1 MEVDNPNTRPKR
13 PNVCGAER
21 KRRRK
26 ARLAKEATTT
36 VVPPQQPQPS
46 SSTNVEGTVKL
57 DPPAVAS
64 GSSTGATSSVV
75 GATGRPRGSYGPR
88 RTEAPAKKRQRTPGS
103 TPDAAGASKRPKP
116 GTPRSWQAGFA
127 QVVSGDKSLQIVI
140 GREGQTELPFSE
152 SQLLEFLDAVREAI
166 TVTPTT
172 SETPLQFRSTTLWR
186 GQLLV
191 NAANAASRDWLLR
204 SLNNIRPWSD
214 VRLVALDPQT
224 LRLRR
229 ALVIRGSPAPNG
241 KFGVGREEP
250 QGLGLVV
257 GIDEKSIP
265 TLERLDFQPYF
276 SATRAR
282 VTLTARH
289 TKSKGGTAKAGT
301 AKADTSHAPNEE
313 EGSAEAEPPNPA
325 EFIQANIQHGK
336 AQSAFL
342 CKRIIEC
349 QIKIALIQEPWVY
362 HGKVRGLGRAGGTVY
377 YCPSAEEPRAC
388 ILVKGAKGV
397 FPMPG
402 LCTRDLAVIKLAI
415 GNWAAAARWLRLQ
428 LPPHYV
434 GDKEVK
440 PRGRMLLEFLT
451 LSGMQIANRGSVPT
465 YFTPERQS
473 VIDLTLCSTEL
484 LSQVVSWRVSLEV
497 SLSDHRHIFF
507 GLDESTQLIENGYRN
522 PRATQW
528 DLYLEDLKGR
538 LIGIPSRYESEADV
552 EVVLNRLNS
561 AIVESFEANCPLKQ
575 RTSSSKTPW
584 WNSHVESHR
593 RKVIR
598 DSIRD
603 TWRASC
609 EDIIQLPSAARLS
622 KVLTKDPGAK
632 LGAVSLPDGG
642 FTSSAGE
649 TLQHLLSAMR
659 SAYRLTGLGH
669 WIGEEQTTGHAT
681 IWNKATEHCPVLL
694 MLQDSVEP
702 TICPSPKLGI
712 QIPSRDD
719 WDNTNNTICQNG
731 IIWFTD
737 GSKIGDKA
745 GAGVYG
751 KTTRTKLSFALGSCA
766 SVFQAEIYAILAC
779 GMEILKTAPKRRT
792 IQICTDSQ
800 AALMAIESS
809 KVKSRLVL
817 DCKKILNDLASCNRV
832 ILT

>member
-1 MEVDNPNTRPKR
+1 M
-13 PNVCGAER
+13 
-21 KRRRK
+21 
-26 ARLAKEATTT
+26 
-36 VVPPQQPQPS
+36 
-46 SSTNVEGTVKL
+46 
-57 DPPAVAS
+57 
-64 GSSTGATSSVV
+64 
-75 GATGRPRGSYGPR
+75 
-88 RTEAPAKKRQRTPGS
+88 
-103 TPDAAGASKRPKP
+103 
-116 GTPRSWQAGFA
+116 
-127 QVVSGDKSLQIVI
+127 
-140 GREGQTELPFSE
+140 
-152 SQLLEFLDAVREAI
+152 
-166 TVTPTT
+166 
-172 SETPLQFRSTTLWR
+172 
-186 GQLLV
+186 
-191 NAANAASRDWLLR
+191 
-204 SLNNIRPWSD
+204 
-214 VRLVALDPQT
+214 
-224 LRLRR
+224 
-229 ALVIRGSPAPNG
+229 
-241 KFGVGREEP
+241 
-250 QGLGLVV
+250 
-257 GIDEKSIP
+257 
-265 TLERLDFQPYF
+265 
-276 SATRAR
+276 
-282 VTLTARH
+282 
-289 TKSKGGTAKAGT
+289 
-301 AKADTSHAPNEE
+301 
-313 EGSAEAEPPNPA
+313 
-325 EFIQANIQHGK
+325 QHGK

-342 CKRIIEC
+342 CKRIIER

-402 LCTRDLAVIKLAI
+402 LCTRDLAMIKLAI
-415 GNWAAAARWLRLQ
+415 GKGNTKREVAICSAYFPRNTESPPRELSDLIRYCEGIRLP
-428 LPPHYV
+428 LLVDCDSNSHHTMW

-497 SLSDHRHIFF
+497 SLFDHRHIFF
-507 GLDESTQLIENGYRN
+507 GLDESIQLIENGYRN

-593 RKVIR
+593 RKVRKLFNKAKRTKNPNHWEDYKSAQREYKKVIR

-649 TLQHLLSAMR
+649 TLQHLLSD
-659 SAYRLTGLGH
+659 
-669 WIGEEQTTGHAT
+669 
-681 IWNKATEHCPVLL
+681 N
-694 MLQDSVEP
+694 VEP

-719 WDNTNNTICQNG
+719 WDNINNTICQNG

-751 KTTRTKLSFALGSCA
+751 KTTKTKLSFAHGSYA
-766 SVFQAEIYAILAC
+766 SVFQAEIYAILTC
-779 GMEILKTAPKRRT
+779 GMEILKTTPKRRT

-800 AALMAIESS
+800 EALMAIESS

-817 DCKKILNDLASCNRV
+817 DCKKDSK
-832 ILT
+832 

>member
-1 MEVDNPNTRPKR
+1 M
-13 PNVCGAER
+13 A
-21 KRRRK
+21 
-26 ARLAKEATTT
+26 
-36 VVPPQQPQPS
+36 
-46 SSTNVEGTVKL
+46 
-57 DPPAVAS
+57 
-64 GSSTGATSSVV
+64 
-75 GATGRPRGSYGPR
+75 
-88 RTEAPAKKRQRTPGS
+88 
-103 TPDAAGASKRPKP
+103 
-116 GTPRSWQAGFA
+116 
-127 QVVSGDKSLQIVI
+127 
-140 GREGQTELPFSE
+140 
-152 SQLLEFLDAVREAI
+152 
-166 TVTPTT
+166 VTPTA

-229 ALVIRGSPAPNG
+229 ALVWVPGQKPLPDKDTLSVLEKQNPGLACSKWKIWSR
-241 KFGVGREEP
+241 KEEP
-250 QGLGLVV
+250 QGLGL
-257 GIDEKSIP
+257 
-265 TLERLDFQPYF
+265 PYF

-377 YCPSAEEPRAC
+377 YCPLAEEPRAC

-415 GNWAAAARWLRLQ
+415 GKGNTKREVAICSAYFPRNTESPPRELSDLIRYCEGIG
-428 LPPHYV
+428 LPYCEGIGLPLLVGCDSNSHHTMW

-451 LSGMQIANRGSVPT
+451 LSGMQIANRDRYPPISHLRGS
-465 YFTPERQS
+465 
-473 VIDLTLCSTEL
+473 
-484 LSQVVSWRVSLEV
+484 
-497 SLSDHRHIFF
+497 RHIFF
-507 GLDESTQLIENGYRN
+507 GLDESIQLIENGYRN

-538 LIGIPSRYESEADV
+538 LIGISIPIRK
-552 EVVLNRLNS
+552 RGRP
-561 AIVESFEANCPLKQ
+561 NCPLKQ
-575 RTSSSKTPW
+575 RTSSSKKPW

-593 RKVIR
+593 RKVRKLFNKAKRTKNPNHWEDYKSAQREYKVIR

-622 KVLTKDPGAK
+622 K
-632 LGAVSLPDGG
+632 
-642 FTSSAGE
+642 
-649 TLQHLLSAMR
+649 
-659 SAYRLTGLGH
+659 
-669 WIGEEQTTGHAT
+669 
-681 IWNKATEHCPVLL
+681 
-694 MLQDSVEP
+694 DSVEP

-751 KTTRTKLSFALGSCA
+751 KTTRTKLSFALGSYA

-792 IQICTDSQ
+792 IPICTDSQ

-832 ILT
+832 ILTWVPGHSGVPGNEEADRLARLGSIGYPIGPEPILGSPIQWGFQP

>member
-1 MEVDNPNTRPKR
+1 MDPKT
-13 PNVCGAER
+13 
-21 KRRRK
+21 KT
-26 ARLAKEATTT
+26 L
-36 VVPPQQPQPS
+36 
-46 SSTNVEGTVKL
+46 EG
-57 DPPAVAS
+57 
-64 GSSTGATSSVV
+64 SVSE
-75 GATGRPRGSYGPR
+75 SYG
-88 RTEAPAKKRQRTPGS
+88 RTGHEAPAKKRQRTPGS
-103 TPDAAGASKRPKP
+103 TPEP

-152 SQLLEFLDAVREAI
+152 SKLLEFLDAVREAI
-166 TVTPTT
+166 TVTPTA
-172 SETPLQFRSTTLWR
+172 SDGLQFRSTTLWR

-191 NAANAASRDWLLR
+191 NAANAASRDWLFR
-204 SLNNIRPWSD
+204 SLNDIRPWSD

-229 ALVIRGSPAPNG
+229 ALVWVPG
-241 KFGVGREEP
+241 KKQLPDKNTLSVLEKQNPGLACSKWKVWSRKEEP

-289 TKSKGGTAKAGT
+289 TKSKGRTAKAGT
-301 AKADTSHAPNEE
+301 AKADTSNASNEE
-313 EGSAEAEPPNPA
+313 GDLQKQDPR
-325 EFIQANIQHGK
+325 IQT
-336 AQSAFL
+336 QS
-342 CKRIIEC
+342 I
-349 QIKIALIQEPWVY
+349 
-362 HGKVRGLGRAGGTVY
+362 
-377 YCPSAEEPRAC
+377 
-388 ILVKGAKGV
+388 V

-402 LCTRDLAVIKLAI
+402 LSTRDLAVIKLAI
-415 GNWAAAARWLRLQ
+415 GKGNTKREVAICSAYFPRNTESPPRELSDLIRYCEGIG
-428 LPPHYV
+428 LPLLVGCDSNSHHTMW

-440 PRGRMLLEFLT
+440 PKGRMLLEFLT

-473 VIDLTLCSTEL
+473 VIDLTLCFTEL
-484 LSQVVSWRVSLEV
+484 LSRVVSWRVSLEV
-497 SLSDHRHIFF
+497 SLSDHKHIFF
-507 GLDESTQLIENGYRN
+507 ELDESTQLIENGCRN

-575 RTSSSKTPW
+575 RTISSKTPW

-593 RKVIR
+593 RKVRKLFNKAKRTKNPNHWEDYKSAQREYKKVIR

-632 LGAVSLPDGG
+632 LGAASLPDGG

-681 IWNKATEHCPVLL
+681 IWNKATKNCPVLL

-719 WDNTNNTICQNG
+719 WDKINNTICQNG

-745 GAGVYG
+745 GAEVDG
-751 KTTRTKLSFALGSCA
+751 KTTRTRLSFALGSYA
-766 SVFQAEIYAILAC
+766 SVFQAEIYVILAC

-817 DCKKILNDLASCNRV
+817 DCKMILNDLASCNRV
-832 ILT
+832 ILTWVQGHSSVPGNEEVDRLARLGSIPHRT

>member
-1 MEVDNPNTRPKR
+1 M
-13 PNVCGAER
+13 
-21 KRRRK
+21 
-26 ARLAKEATTT
+26 
-36 VVPPQQPQPS
+36 
-46 SSTNVEGTVKL
+46 
-57 DPPAVAS
+57 AS
-64 GSSTGATSSVV
+64 G
-75 GATGRPRGSYGPR
+75 
-88 RTEAPAKKRQRTPGS
+88 K
-103 TPDAAGASKRPKP
+103 
-116 GTPRSWQAGFA
+116 
-127 QVVSGDKSLQIVI
+127 
-140 GREGQTELPFSE
+140 
-152 SQLLEFLDAVREAI
+152 
-166 TVTPTT
+166 
-172 SETPLQFRSTTLWR
+172 
-186 GQLLV
+186 
-191 NAANAASRDWLLR
+191 
-204 SLNNIRPWSD
+204 
-214 VRLVALDPQT
+214 
-224 LRLRR
+224 
-229 ALVIRGSPAPNG
+229 
-241 KFGVGREEP
+241 
-250 QGLGLVV
+250 
-257 GIDEKSIP
+257 
-265 TLERLDFQPYF
+265 
-276 SATRAR
+276 
-282 VTLTARH
+282 
-289 TKSKGGTAKAGT
+289 
-301 AKADTSHAPNEE
+301 
-313 EGSAEAEPPNPA
+313 
-325 EFIQANIQHGK
+325 
-336 AQSAFL
+336 
-342 CKRIIEC
+342 
-349 QIKIALIQEPWVY
+349 
-362 HGKVRGLGRAGGTVY
+362 
-377 YCPSAEEPRAC
+377 
-388 ILVKGAKGV
+388 
-397 FPMPG
+397 
-402 LCTRDLAVIKLAI
+402 
-415 GNWAAAARWLRLQ
+415 
-428 LPPHYV
+428 
-434 GDKEVK
+434 
-440 PRGRMLLEFLT
+440 
-451 LSGMQIANRGSVPT
+451 
-465 YFTPERQS
+465 FTPERQS

-593 RKVIR
+593 RKVRKLFNKAKRTKNPNHREDYKSAQREYKKVIR

-681 IWNKATEHCPVLL
+681 IWNKATENCPVLL

-712 QIPSRDD
+712 QIPSRED

-751 KTTRTKLSFALGSCA
+751 KTTRTKLSFALGSYA

-832 ILT
+832 ILTWVPGHSGVPGNEEADRLARLGSIGYPIGPEPILGTKAVFFPSPLKEVQIISQAALDFVVGCISVGGSCGKLNFPFEDILMNF

>member
-1 MEVDNPNTRPKR
+1 M
-13 PNVCGAER
+13 
-21 KRRRK
+21 
-26 ARLAKEATTT
+26 
-36 VVPPQQPQPS
+36 
-46 SSTNVEGTVKL
+46 
-57 DPPAVAS
+57 
-64 GSSTGATSSVV
+64 
-75 GATGRPRGSYGPR
+75 
-88 RTEAPAKKRQRTPGS
+88 
-103 TPDAAGASKRPKP
+103 
-116 GTPRSWQAGFA
+116 
-127 QVVSGDKSLQIVI
+127 
-140 GREGQTELPFSE
+140 
-152 SQLLEFLDAVREAI
+152 
-166 TVTPTT
+166 
-172 SETPLQFRSTTLWR
+172 PL
-186 GQLLV
+186 
-191 NAANAASRDWLLR
+191 
-204 SLNNIRPWSD
+204 
-214 VRLVALDPQT
+214 
-224 LRLRR
+224 
-229 ALVIRGSPAPNG
+229 
-241 KFGVGREEP
+241 
-250 QGLGLVV
+250 
-257 GIDEKSIP
+257 
-265 TLERLDFQPYF
+265 
-276 SATRAR
+276 
-282 VTLTARH
+282 
-289 TKSKGGTAKAGT
+289 
-301 AKADTSHAPNEE
+301 
-313 EGSAEAEPPNPA
+313 

-342 CKRIIEC
+342 CQRIIES

-362 HGKVRGLGRAGGTVY
+362 HGKVRGLGRAGGT
-377 YCPSAEEPRAC
+377 
-388 ILVKGAKGV
+388 
-397 FPMPG
+397 G

-415 GNWAAAARWLRLQ
+415 GKGNTKREVAICSAYFPRNTESPPRELSDLIRYCEGIG
-428 LPPHYV
+428 LPLLVGCHSNSHHTMW

-440 PRGRMLLEFLT
+440 PRGRILLEFLT

-507 GLDESTQLIENGYRN
+507 GLDESIQLIENGYRN

-561 AIVESFEANCPLKQ
+561 AIVESFKANCPLKQ

-584 WNSHVESHR
+584 WHSHVESHR
-593 RKVIR
+593 RKVPKRTKNPNHNRQREYKKVNR

-632 LGAVSLPDGG
+632 LGAVSLPDGRIHIFG
-642 FTSSAGE
+642 WRD
-649 TLQHLLSAMR
+649 LPHLLSAMR

-681 IWNKATEHCPVLL
+681 IWNKATKNCPVLL

-712 QIPSRDD
+712 QTPSRDD
-719 WDNTNNTICQNG
+719 WDNTNNAICQNG

-745 GAGVYG
+745 GTG
-751 KTTRTKLSFALGSCA
+751 KGQNHEDKIILCPRVIS

-817 DCKKILNDLASCNRV
+817 KSSASCKSDTQRMCPKRRPHGIGYPMDLNQLGVLYSWGFQQKELQEVFQLEDMV
-832 ILT
+832 IFYDKNFQPGHSYIFCHQPGHNYRR

>member
-1 MEVDNPNTRPKR
+1 M
-13 PNVCGAER
+13 
-21 KRRRK
+21 
-26 ARLAKEATTT
+26 
-36 VVPPQQPQPS
+36 
-46 SSTNVEGTVKL
+46 
-57 DPPAVAS
+57 
-64 GSSTGATSSVV
+64 
-75 GATGRPRGSYGPR
+75 
-88 RTEAPAKKRQRTPGS
+88 
-103 TPDAAGASKRPKP
+103 
-116 GTPRSWQAGFA
+116 
-127 QVVSGDKSLQIVI
+127 
-140 GREGQTELPFSE
+140 
-152 SQLLEFLDAVREAI
+152 
-166 TVTPTT
+166 
-172 SETPLQFRSTTLWR
+172 PL
-186 GQLLV
+186 
-191 NAANAASRDWLLR
+191 
-204 SLNNIRPWSD
+204 
-214 VRLVALDPQT
+214 
-224 LRLRR
+224 
-229 ALVIRGSPAPNG
+229 
-241 KFGVGREEP
+241 
-250 QGLGLVV
+250 
-257 GIDEKSIP
+257 
-265 TLERLDFQPYF
+265 
-276 SATRAR
+276 
-282 VTLTARH
+282 
-289 TKSKGGTAKAGT
+289 
-301 AKADTSHAPNEE
+301 
-313 EGSAEAEPPNPA
+313 

-415 GNWAAAARWLRLQ
+415 GKGNTKREVAICSAYFPRNTESPPRELSDLIRYCEGIG
-428 LPPHYV
+428 LPLLVGCDSNSHHTMW

-561 AIVESFEANCPLKQ
+561 DIVESFEANCPLKQ

-593 RKVIR
+593 RKVRKLFNKAKRTKNPNHWEDYKSAQREYKKVIR

-649 TLQHLLSAMR
+649 TLQHLLSVHFPGSAGTAMR

-751 KTTRTKLSFALGSCA
+751 KTTRTKLSFALGSYA

-832 ILT
+832 ILTWVPGHSGVPGNEEADRLARLGSIGYPIGPEPILGVPYSMGVSTMKELLNKEFEKSWQEAPGLNFHKMLIKRERS

>member
-1 MEVDNPNTRPKR
+1 MVFIYLKR
-13 PNVCGAER
+13 N
-21 KRRRK
+21 
-26 ARLAKEATTT
+26 
-36 VVPPQQPQPS
+36 
-46 SSTNVEGTVKL
+46 KL
-57 DPPAVAS
+57 HFHVAPI
-64 GSSTGATSSVV
+64 T
-75 GATGRPRGSYGPR
+75 
-88 RTEAPAKKRQRTPGS
+88 Q
-103 TPDAAGASKRPKP
+103 
-116 GTPRSWQAGFA
+116 WL
-127 QVVSGDKSLQIVI
+127 SL
-140 GREGQTELPFSE
+140 P
-152 SQLLEFLDAVREAI
+152 LLILYY
-166 TVTPTT
+166 T
-172 SETPLQFRSTTLWR
+172 
-186 GQLLV
+186 
-191 NAANAASRDWLLR
+191 
-204 SLNNIRPWSD
+204 
-214 VRLVALDPQT
+214 
-224 LRLRR
+224 
-229 ALVIRGSPAPNG
+229 
-241 KFGVGREEP
+241 
-250 QGLGLVV
+250 
-257 GIDEKSIP
+257 
-265 TLERLDFQPYF
+265 
-276 SATRAR
+276 
-282 VTLTARH
+282 
-289 TKSKGGTAKAGT
+289 
-301 AKADTSHAPNEE
+301 
-313 EGSAEAEPPNPA
+313 
-325 EFIQANIQHGK
+325 FILKI
-336 AQSAFL
+336 L
-342 CKRIIEC
+342 
-349 QIKIALIQEPWVY
+349 KIALNQEPWVY

-388 ILVKGAKGV
+388 ILAKGAKGV

-415 GNWAAAARWLRLQ
+415 AYFPRNTESPPRELSDLIRYCEGIG
-428 LPPHYV
+428 LPLLVGCDSNSHHTMW

-507 GLDESTQLIENGYRN
+507 GLDESIQLIENGYRN

-538 LIGIPSRYESEADV
+538 LIGIASRYEGEADV
-552 EVVLNRLNS
+552 EVVLKRLNS

-575 RTSSSKTPW
+575 RTSSSKKPW

-593 RKVIR
+593 RKVRKLFNKAKRTKNPNHWEDYKSAQREYKKVIR

-649 TLQHLLSAMR
+649 TLQHLLSVHFPG
-659 SAYRLTGLGH
+659 SAGTV
-669 WIGEEQTTGHAT
+669 
-681 IWNKATEHCPVLL
+681 ATE
-694 MLQDSVEP
+694 
-702 TICPSPKLGI
+702 
-712 QIPSRDD
+712 DD
-719 WDNTNNTICQNG
+719 N
-731 IIWFTD
+731 

-751 KTTRTKLSFALGSCA
+751 KTTRTKLSFALGSYA

-832 ILT
+832 ILTWVPGHSGVPGNEEADRLARLGSIGYPIGPEPILGVPYSMGVSTMKELLNKEFEKSWQEAP

>member
-1 MEVDNPNTRPKR
+1 
-13 PNVCGAER
+13 
-21 KRRRK
+21 
-26 ARLAKEATTT
+26 
-36 VVPPQQPQPS
+36 
-46 SSTNVEGTVKL
+46 
-57 DPPAVAS
+57 
-64 GSSTGATSSVV
+64 
-75 GATGRPRGSYGPR
+75 
-88 RTEAPAKKRQRTPGS
+88 
-103 TPDAAGASKRPKP
+103 
-116 GTPRSWQAGFA
+116 
-127 QVVSGDKSLQIVI
+127 
-140 GREGQTELPFSE
+140 
-152 SQLLEFLDAVREAI
+152 
-166 TVTPTT
+166 
-172 SETPLQFRSTTLWR
+172 
-186 GQLLV
+186 
-191 NAANAASRDWLLR
+191 
-204 SLNNIRPWSD
+204 
-214 VRLVALDPQT
+214 
-224 LRLRR
+224 
-229 ALVIRGSPAPNG
+229 
-241 KFGVGREEP
+241 
-250 QGLGLVV
+250 
-257 GIDEKSIP
+257 
-265 TLERLDFQPYF
+265 
-276 SATRAR
+276 
-282 VTLTARH
+282 
-289 TKSKGGTAKAGT
+289 
-301 AKADTSHAPNEE
+301 
-313 EGSAEAEPPNPA
+313 
-325 EFIQANIQHGK
+325 
-336 AQSAFL
+336 
-342 CKRIIEC
+342 
-349 QIKIALIQEPWVY
+349 
-362 HGKVRGLGRAGGTVY
+362 
-377 YCPSAEEPRAC
+377 
-388 ILVKGAKGV
+388 
-397 FPMPG
+397 MPG

-415 GNWAAAARWLRLQ
+415 GTVEGIG
-428 LPPHYV
+428 LPLPVGCDSNSHHTMW

-451 LSGMQIANRGSVPT
+451 LSGMQIANRGS
-465 YFTPERQS
+465 
-473 VIDLTLCSTEL
+473 
-484 LSQVVSWRVSLEV
+484 VVSWRVSLEV

-593 RKVIR
+593 RKGYLAGQLRGHHPTALSSQAEQVVERWCLDEGLRVNPEKADLVTFTRKRKLGPLPEITLAGKVIPYKSSSKYLGVTI
-598 DSIRD
+598 DSKLNWNEHIVIAPRRPPQPYGRVEEPFGC
-603 TWRASC
+603 TWGLRPRILHWMYTAIVRPVITYGAIVWWPGTRTDKARKQLDKVQRLACLGITSAMRTAPSRAI
-609 EDIIQLPSAARLS
+609 E
-622 KVLTKDPGAK
+622 VLTG
-632 LGAVSLPDGG
+632 LPP
-642 FTSSAGE
+642 
-649 TLQHLLSAMR
+649 LHLVIEHEAMR

-702 TICPSPKLGI
+702 TICPSPKLRI

-751 KTTRTKLSFALGSCA
+751 KTTRTKLSFALGSYA

-817 DCKKILNDLASCNRV
+817 DCKKDSK
-832 ILT
+832 